1 MDIFTEI
8 STKFE
13 ELREEQRMAIVN
25 HFANNGFKVSKD
37 PRAGKGKG
45 NYTSGGTIAE
55 YNLKNWKYVDVAING
70 RNVFI
75 SLQAFDK
82 DPNSGNHHV
91 LENRLGIYVY
101 DKYNAEKAFTEMV
114 TTNIDLP
121 MNDEKF
127 RLLDTAIDMQLRKV
141 V

>member
-1 MDIFTEI
+1 MDMFTEI
-8 STKFE
+8 ATKYE
-13 ELREEQRMAIVN
+13 ELRENQRMEIVN
-25 HFANNGFKVSKD
+25 HLASKGFKVSKD
-37 PRAGKGKG
+37 PRAGKGKE
-45 NYTSGGTIAE
+45 NYTSGGTIDE
-55 YNLKNWKYVDVAING
+55 YNLKNWKYVDAAING
-70 RNVFI
+70 HKVFI

-101 DKYNAEKAFTEMV
+101 DKYNAEKAFNEMV

-121 MNDEKF
+121 MNYEKF
-127 RLLDTAIDMQLRKV
+127 QMLDMAIDTQMRKV